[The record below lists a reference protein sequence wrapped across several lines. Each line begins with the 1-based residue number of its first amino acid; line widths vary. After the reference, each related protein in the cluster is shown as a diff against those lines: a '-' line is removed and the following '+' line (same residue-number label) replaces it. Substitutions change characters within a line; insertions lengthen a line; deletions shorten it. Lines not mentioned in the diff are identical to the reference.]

1 MFFLLQSNITYFV
14 VTGISNCENS
24 ENGKNMEIMAF
35 PDVTWG
41 KNWVFLIFVL
51 LIVMFFNYFHVMF
64 EIILIC
70 INSDRLESQKW
81 IFF

>member
-1 MFFLLQSNITYFV
+1 MIKYHYYVFSYFLFSF
-14 VTGISNCENS
+14 SNCENS
-24 ENGKNMEIMAF
+24 ENGENMEIMAF

-51 LIVMFFNYFHVMF
+51 LIVMFFNLFHVMF

-70 INSDRLESQKW
+70 INSDRLEG
-81 IFF
+81 